1 MLVCWFVGV
10 CGWCNCVG
18 VVVCWCVIVL
28 VHFFAVGMVGC
39 WCRFVCVC
47 VCVRVCACVS
57 VISMPFKKAALKK
70 GEYNDN
76 VSTLCW
82 HLTPCWLNPRWR
94 VLVNVTRIQLN
105 YGLNKYLR
113 I

>member
-1 MLVCWFVGV
+1 MLVCH
-10 CGWCNCVG
+10 CVSAFIC
-18 VVVCWCVIVL
+18 CWDGGLLVL
-28 VHFFAVGMVGC
+28 
-39 WCRFVCVC
+39 VCVC

-57 VISMPFKKAALKK
+57 VISMPFKKAAFRK

-82 HLTPCWLNPRWR
+82 HLTPCWLKPRRR